1 MIPAC
6 LLQKP
11 HLVDLFT
18 RAWIEIDRLCI
29 PAYLQAVALFTRAW
43 IEIMVS
49 KTVIKR
55 CQSPSSRGRGLKF
68 LSESTPFFSFQ
79 SPSSRGRGL
88 KCYAYYITFEEAVAT
103 YYSMSRNSRIVLIR
117 DKGFGNVYFELK
129 YVEICIKYSAL
140 LDIRCAVC

>member
-1 MIPAC
+1 M
-6 LLQKP
+6 
-11 HLVDLFT
+11 
-18 RAWIEIDRLCI
+18 
-29 PAYLQAVALFTRAW
+29 YNVALFTRAW
-43 IEIMVS
+43 IEIGAD
-49 KTVIKR
+49 KR
-55 CQSPSSRGRGLKF
+55 RGAPNEK
-68 LSESTPFFSFQ
+68 

-88 KCYAYYITFEEAVAT
+88 KCYAYYITFEEAVAA